1 VSAPPLIVPDSS
13 SARGVSLK
21 RYRQRLADSLGYFAV
36 ATVTTLA
43 SSLEAERRIF
53 ASEFVSDQA
62 SPDHFD
68 GLYVF
73 VLDGLQAGATRQ
85 LVSGTY
91 DGALGSLIVD
101 NPFAAP
107 LAVGTHVEL
116 GVLPA
121 VRYLGQAGFR
131 QIINL
136 ALEELSVIDR
146 VSFTATANTIEYS
159 LANYPWPIKGVSKLY
174 DPRTSTTDRLRETSQ
189 PWSFTNDAESPL
201 LTLNSAYA
209 AGDVF
214 ILELLRPAST
224 RIRQGGA
231 WGDSLDGL
239 VDDTDEALYDVSTL
253 AKQARPIALRR
264 LAKLHDAGSQERAEL
279 LGEADNEQTKA
290 ALSRFLNR
298 FKNGRGIKVGAV
310 GRR

>member
-1 VSAPPLIVPDSS
+1 VSAPPLIVPGSS
-13 SARGVSLK
+13 TSRGVSLL
-21 RYRQRLADSLGYFAV
+21 RYRQRLADSLGYY
-36 ATVTTLA
+36 ATARVSQLA
-43 SSLEAERRIF
+43 ASLEGERRILTSDF
-53 ASEFVSDQA
+53 ISDQA
-62 SPDHFD
+62 SPDRFD
-68 GLYVF
+68 GLFVY
-73 VLDGLQAGATRQ
+73 VLDGLQAGAVRQ
-85 LVSGTY
+85 LVGGTY
-91 DGALGSLIVD
+91 DGTLGALVVD
-101 NPFAAP
+101 RPFDAA

-121 VRYLGQAGFR
+121 SRYLGQAGFR
-131 QIINL
+131 EVINL
-136 ALEELSVIDR
+136 ALEELTVIDR
-146 VSFTATANTIEYS
+146 VSITATAQTIEYS
-159 LANYPWPIKGVSKLY
+159 LANYPWPIKGVGKLY

-214 ILELLRPAST
+214 ILELHRPAST

-239 VDDTDEALYDVSTL
+239 VDDSDEALYDVATL
-253 AKQARPIALRR
+253 VKQVRPIALRR
-264 LAKLHDAGSQERAEL
+264 LAKMHAVGSPERADL

-290 ALSRFLNR
+290 ALSRFFNR
-298 FKNGRGIKVGAV
+298 FKGNGAIKVGAV